1 MKKMPYYLGLD
12 MGTGSV
18 GWAVTDKNYN
28 LIRKKGKDMWGV
40 RLFETASTS
49 VERRTNRI
57 SRRRRQREQVRIGY
71 LKCLFAKEIEKKDPN
86 FFQRLEN
93 SKYYPEDKD
102 PEVRGVNG
110 IFADEGFTD
119 KEYYQQFP
127 TIFHLRKE
135 LIENNHAPY
144 DVRFVYLAL
153 LNMFKHRGHFLNTS
167 LSSEDSGTF
176 FEAYQQFE
184 SLLSEGFDFDF
195 PSGHADIF
203 EKAMTDQKI
212 SRSRRRDA
220 ILKAFEEKGISI
232 NRKSKAFLLVSVLCG
247 LKTDLAKLFDIDS
260 ETKID
265 VCFGDFGYEEK
276 APDIEASIGEDNYAL
291 VEAMKTLYDN
301 AQLSAVLGQY
311 KYLSLARVHEYEQ
324 HKKDLKQLKKVYK
337 ELGLEAYNRMFR
349 SDLKGSYSAYVG
361 SINSKSFD
369 VEYQGKTLHKMRRN
383 FQKKRKREDLY
394 KQIANDCKAV
404 DSSDAREV
412 LERIEDEQF
421 LPKQLTAGNGIIPNQ
436 VHAIEMRKI
445 LDNAKEYLPF
455 LSETNE
461 YGLTVSEQILQ
472 LFSWQIPYYIGPTS
486 SKSQASGGN
495 GWVVRKEEG
504 PVLPWT
510 FQQKV
515 DEGATREKFIEN
527 LIRECTYLSGEKVLP
542 KQSLLYQRYCV
553 LNEIN
558 NLRIDGERISVDLKQ
573 SIYHDLF
580 EKGKRVTRAAL
591 EKYLESKGLI
601 QEGSQLS
608 GIDKTINNALTSFGR
623 FLPVLGEKLR
633 TDQGKQMADDIIR
646 LCTIYGDAKHT
657 LEEEITMRYGTVLSS
672 QDIKRI
678 LGFKFKD
685 WGNLSREILVLT
697 AKDQRTGEIIS
708 LIQALW
714 ETQYNFMELINSD
727 RFSFKEELERK
738 QNKLQKT
745 LQEFT
750 YEDLDDYY
758 FSAPVKRMVWQT
770 LQIIKE
776 IEKVMGGEP
785 ERVFIEVTRE
795 DGEKGDKGRKD
806 SRGKNLKDLY
816 DAIRTEDAKN
826 WLAEDWK
833 GDIETADKEGRLRI
847 KKLYLYY
854 LQWGRCLYTGE
865 VIDIQKLMDDNLY
878 DIDHIYPRHFVKDD
892 SISNNLVLVAKQI
905 NQDKKRDMYPIP
917 EVPAKA
923 KLLWKALHDNG
934 FINDEKYRRLTSRSP
949 FTDEQKAGFIA
960 RQLVETSQG
969 TKGVADL
976 LKQLF
981 EHSEIVYSK
990 AKNVSDFRNRYKFFK
1005 ARSLNEIHHAQDAYL
1020 NIVVGN
1026 VYHVKFGK
1034 NPMHFI
1040 KNEYAMDPEQY
1051 RYHMDKMFDWNV
1063 KRGEDIAWIAPSKK
1077 REEDSSLRTV
1087 ERVMARCTPLMTR
1100 MSFEGHG
1107 GIADATLY
1115 SKLEAKPQIYL
1126 PLKSSD
1132 HKMSD
1137 VTKYGGIKKAS
1148 TAYFFLVEHDQKKK
1162 RIRTLEALPIL
1173 EAKKV
1178 DDNPEYLYEYC
1189 IKKLKLQNP
1198 SIRLEKIK
1206 VQSMLFIDGFL
1217 YSLQGKTGNQ
1227 VDLGN
1232 LVNLFLPEEYIYY
1245 IKQLEKTSSEST
1257 INKDISVEKNLELFD
1272 LLAYK
1277 HLNSIFAK
1285 KKNPIG
1291 PRLVEAREKF
1301 INLNCTT
1308 QCFVLTQILRLSI
1321 PGKNVVD
1328 LREIGGGKTVGALRL
1343 TAISSLSSCYLIE
1356 RSVTGLYEK
1365 RIDLL
1370 TV

>member
-71 LKCLFAKEIEKKDPN
+71 LKCLFAKEIEKIDPN

-102 PEVRGVNG
+102 PKVRGVNG

-176 FEAYQQFE
+176 FDTYQQIE

-220 ILKAFEEKGISI
+220 IVKAFEEKGISV
-232 NRKSKAFLLVSVLCG
+232 NRNSKAYLLVSMLCG

-349 SDLKGSYSAYVG
+349 SDVEGSYSAYVG
-361 SINSKSFD
+361 SLNSKTFAK
-369 VEYQGKTLHKMRRN
+369 EFQGRTLHKMRRN
-383 FQKKRKREDLY
+383 MSGRTKDVIYAQIKKDL
-394 KQIANDCKAV
+394 KEF
-404 DSSDAREV
+404 DSEGARAI
-412 LERIEDEQF
+412 LEKIETEQF

-510 FQQKV
+510 FQKKV

-608 GIDKTINNALTSFGR
+608 GIDKTINNSLASYGR
-623 FLPVLGEKLR
+623 FLPVLGEKLK
-633 TDQGKQMADDIIR
+633 TDHGKAVAEEIVR

-657 LEEEITMRYGTVLSS
+657 LEEEITAKYGNELTK

-678 LGFKFKD
+678 IGMKFKD
-685 WGNLSREILVLT
+685 WGNLSREMLELT
-697 AKDQRTGEIIS
+697 GADKSTGEIIS

-727 RFSFKEELERK
+727 LFTFKVELEKK

-750 YEDLDDYY
+750 YDDLNDYY
-758 FSAPVKRMVWQT
+758 FSAPVKRMIWQT
-770 LQIIKE
+770 LLIIKE

-806 SRGKNLKDLY
+806 SRGKNLKGLY
-816 DAIRTEDAKN
+816 DAIRQEDAKN
-826 WLAEDWK
+826 WLDADLTA
-833 GDIETADKEGRLRI
+833 DIETADKEGRLRI

-892 SISNNLVLVAKQI
+892 NISNNMVLVSKQS
-905 NQDKKRDMYPIP
+905 NAFKSDTYPIP

-923 KLLWKALHDNG
+923 KLLWKALHNNG

-969 TKGVADL
+969 TKGVANL

-1005 ARSLNEIHHAQDAYL
+1005 ARSLNDIHHAQDAYL

-1107 GIADATLY
+1107 GIANATLY
-1115 SKLEAKPQIYL
+1115 SKIVAKEGNYL
-1126 PLKSSD
+1126 PIKSSD
-1132 HKMSD
+1132 PKLQD
-1137 VTKYGGIKKAS
+1137 VTKYGGITSAS
-1148 TAYFFLVEHDQKKK
+1148 TAYFFLVEHESKKK
-1162 RIRTLEALPIL
+1162 RIRTLEALPIM
-1173 EAKKV
+1173 EARRTGS
-1178 DDNPEYLYEYC
+1178 NPEYLLEYC
-1189 IKKLKLQNP
+1189 INRLRLVNP

-1206 VQSMLFIDGFL
+1206 LQSTLFIDGYP

-1227 VDLGN
+1227 VYIGN
-1232 LVNLFLPEEYIYY
+1232 LANMFLDKEATAYV
-1245 IKQLEKTSSEST
+1245 KQLEKTAIEKT
-1257 INKDISVEKNLELFD
+1257 FNKDLSEEKNIQLYDALVT
-1272 LLAYK
+1272 K
-1277 HLNSIFAK
+1277 HEKEIFSK
-1285 KKNPIG
+1285 RKNPVGSLLIRGRDKFLHASLNDQCYVLSQIVQLSAFGSTSADLRVIG
-1291 PRLVEAREKF
+1291 GSQHAGVML
-1301 INLNCTT
+1301 L
-1308 QCFVLTQILRLSI
+1308 
-1321 PGKNVVD
+1321 GKN
-1328 LREIGGGKTVGALRL
+1328 
-1343 TAISSLSSCYLIE
+1343 ISTLSSCYLIDK
-1356 RSVTGLYEK
+1356 SVTGLYEK